1 MIIVLKIILTILLI
15 LLAVFLYIFDRANK
29 SKIFF
34 DLLFQTMLL
43 KLESLEETDEKI
55 EEFDKYA
62 QEVYDLKPSKVIHSI
77 KPFNPK
83 YWLSSEC
90 INYFKFLC

>member
-1 MIIVLKIILTILLI
+1 MIILKVILTILLI
-15 LLAVFLYIFDRANK
+15 LLAVSFYVLERANK

-34 DLLFQTMLL
+34 DLLFKAIKI
-43 KLESLEETDEKI
+43 KLDSLETDEQF
-55 EEFDKYA
+55 EEFNKYA
-62 QEVYDLKPSKVIHSI
+62 QEIYDLEPSKVIHSI

-90 INYFKFLC
+90 INYFDFVC

>member
-15 LLAVFLYIFDRANK
+15 FLAVSFYILDRANK

-34 DLLFQTMLL
+34 DLLFQTMIL
-43 KLESLEETDEKI
+43 KLESLEETDEQV
-55 EEFDKYA
+55 EEFHKYA
-62 QEVYDLKPSKVIHSI
+62 QEVYDLEPSKVIHSI